1 MPLSVNNSIS
11 ALNALSTK
19 QNVTANNIANSET
32 KGFKKSTAVLEES
45 STGAVNSRIQT
56 VNTPGTIIPQ
66 ADGTLEEMSNVDLIQ
81 ETTAM
86 ITTRHA
92 YEANLKA
99 LKISTAMEDNALDMI
114 G

>member
-1 MPLSVNNSIS
+1 MSLSVINIS

-19 QNVTANNIANSET
+19 QSVTANNIANSET
-32 KGFKKSTAVLEES
+32 EDFKKSRTILEEGS
-45 STGAVNSRIQT
+45 NGAVSAKIQP
-56 VNTPGTIIPQ
+56 VNTPGTMINQP
-66 ADGTLEEMSNVDLIQ
+66 DGSIEERSNVDLIQ
-81 ETTAM
+81 ETTGM

-99 LKISTAMEDNALDMI
+99 LKISTEMEDTVLDLI

>member
-1 MPLSVNNSIS
+1 MTLSVNSNIS

-19 QNVTANNIANSET
+19 QSITANNIANSET
-32 KGFKKSTAVLEES
+32 RDFKGSTTILAEDSNGSVS
-45 STGAVNSRIQT
+45 VITQP
-56 VNTPGTIIPQ
+56 VNTPGTMIQQP
-66 ADGTLEEMSNVDLIQ
+66 DGTLEETSNIDLAR
-81 ETTAM
+81 EMTDM

-99 LKISTAMEDNALDMI
+99 LNINTEMEDAVLDII

>member
-1 MPLSVNNSIS
+1 MSPSINNSIS

-19 QNVTANNIANSET
+19 QSVTANNIANSET
-32 KGFKKSTAVLEES
+32 KEFKRSATVLEEGS
-45 STGAVNSRIQT
+45 DGSVSTKIQS
-56 VNTPGTIIPQ
+56 VNTPGTMIQQ

-81 ETTAM
+81 ETTDM

-99 LKISTAMEDNALDMI
+99 LKISTEMEDTVLDMI

>member
-1 MPLSVNNSIS
+1 MPLSVNNIS

-19 QNVTANNIANSET
+19 QSVTANNIANSET
-32 KGFKKSTAVLEES
+32 KEFKKSTTVLEEGLS
-45 STGAVNSRIQT
+45 GAVSTKIQP
-56 VNTPGTIIPQ
+56 VNTPGTMVNQP
-66 ADGTLEEMSNVDLIQ
+66 DGSLEEMSNVDLIQ
-81 ETTAM
+81 ETTDM

-99 LKISTAMEDNALDMI
+99 LKININMEDAVLDLI

>member
-1 MPLSVNNSIS
+1 MSLSVNNSIS

-32 KGFKKSTAVLEES
+32 PEFKKSTTVLEETS
-45 STGAVNSRIQT
+45 SGSVRAITQP
-56 VNTPGTIIPQ
+56 VNTPGAMLQQ
-66 ADGTLEEMSNVDLIQ
+66 ADGTFEETSNVDIIQ
-81 ETTAM
+81 ETTDM
-86 ITTRHA
+86 ITTRQA

-99 LKISTAMEDNALDMI
+99 LKINTDMEDTVLDLI